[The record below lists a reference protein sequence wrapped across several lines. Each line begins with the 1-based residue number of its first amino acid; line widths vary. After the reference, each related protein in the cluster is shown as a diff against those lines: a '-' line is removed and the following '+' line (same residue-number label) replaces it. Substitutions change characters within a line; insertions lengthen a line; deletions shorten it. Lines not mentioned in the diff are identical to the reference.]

1 MADNTEGDLG
11 PPELAKAFPAIVLE
25 SLLFQAVMDQIE
37 RDSMP
42 SMMAQCLEHME
53 QPENDHPGWG
63 YLAEK

>member
-1 MADNTEGDLG
+1 MSDETEFGL
-11 PPELAKAFPAIVLE
+11 PELAKAFPAIVLE

-42 SMMAQCLEHME
+42 PSMISACLEHME
-53 QPENDHPGWG
+53 HPENDHPGWG